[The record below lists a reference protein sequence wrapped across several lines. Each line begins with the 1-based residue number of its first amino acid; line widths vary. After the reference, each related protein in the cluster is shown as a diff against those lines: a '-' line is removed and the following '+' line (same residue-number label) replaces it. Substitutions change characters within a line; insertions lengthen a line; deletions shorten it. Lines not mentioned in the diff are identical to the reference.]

1 MERYSAIARSKSALR
16 RCRVPGSPQLLV
28 TDFAGTTLHDGGAVL
43 AAYRATLTR
52 FEIPFT
58 DEELHPWRGASKRA
72 VFEHFA
78 ARLESA
84 DAAGVAGQ
92 ALALFEEQLREAYG
106 SEPVEEI
113 PGAEAMV
120 RTLRAA
126 GVRVALTTG
135 FPRGLTELI
144 VGRLGWDELFDLV
157 LTPEDVPT
165 ARPAPYMIYRAMME
179 LGVYDVAR
187 VAVAGDTP
195 LDLEAGS
202 NARCGWVIGVLSG
215 AHGIETL
222 GVAPHTH
229 LLPSV
234 AGLPTLFGIEG

>member
-1 MERYSAIARSKSALR
+1 MDAT
-16 RCRVPGSPQLLV
+16 PQLLV

-58 DEELHPWRGASKRA
+58 DAELHPWRGASKRA

-78 ARLESA
+78 ARLEGA
-84 DAAGVAGQ
+84 DTAEVAGQ
-92 ALALFEEQLREAYG
+92 ALALFEDQLRMAYG
-106 SEPVEEI
+106 TEPVDEI

-120 RTLRAA
+120 RALRAA
-126 GVRVALTTG
+126 GTRIALTTG
-135 FPRGLTELI
+135 FPRTLTELI
-144 VGRLGWDELFDLV
+144 VARLGWTELFDLV
-157 LTPEDVPT
+157 LTPDDVPA

-187 VAVAGDTP
+187 VAAVGDTP
-195 LDLEAGS
+195 LDLEAGN

-229 LLPSV
+229 LLRSV
-234 AGLPTLFGIEG
+234 ADLPALFDSEG